1 MGFGVRGLNAGSGKY
16 GSGLKT
22 IVNTGTD
29 SSLTLADSHS
39 GTIFLVGAVALAVTL
54 PAASGLENGWTV
66 KFIGEHATSATLTA
80 TTTITGA
87 GTNELIGHTV
97 TGGDNGNRQLQ
108 PVNPGVKD
116 NVKLHTIAARG
127 DWVEIT
133 KIGSNFLVF
142 GSSRINNGL
151 PMA

>member
-1 MGFGVRGLNAGSGKY
+1 MGFGVHGLSTGSGHF
-16 GSGLKT
+16 GRGLKT

-29 SSLTLADSHS
+29 TSLTLADSHS

-66 KFIGEHATSATLTA
+66 KFIGEHATGGTLTA

-87 GTNELIGHTV
+87 GTNELIGHAV

-108 PVNPGVKD
+108 PVNAGAKD
-116 NVKLHTIAARG
+116 MVMLHTTAARG

-151 PMA
+151 PFA